1 MTKPPPV
8 PTNADRFEGL
18 FVDLYGTLAGG
29 DHAAINALCAHLV
42 TAIGLALR
50 PPELAVA
57 WGERFFKAIDASET
71 AEFRPLWQIEHD
83 TLVATLADLDV
94 TYDACGEQIDQLAA
108 FARSAPLHA
117 EVNGFLASCPLPV
130 YLVSNADE
138 TEVNAWLARHRL
150 PITGY
155 LTSERARSYK
165 PHRAIFDRAL
175 AETGWDR
182 GRVAHIGDSLHS
194 DIAGAQAAGLHAIWL
209 NRQDRVHDVG
219 ASVAD
224 VTCHDLT
231 EVLLWLRQPA
241 ESAA

>member
-1 MTKPPPV
+1 M

-29 DHAAINALCAHLV
+29 DHAAINAICEHLV
-42 TAIGLALR
+42 TAVGLALR
-50 PPELAVA
+50 PQELAVA
-57 WGERFFKAIDASET
+57 WGERFFAAIDAS
-71 AEFRPLWQIEHD
+71 AAADFRTLWQLEHD
-83 TLVATLADLDV
+83 TLVATLAELRV
-94 TYDACGEQIDQLAA
+94 TYDACREQIDQLAA
-108 FARSAPLHA
+108 FARAAPLHA
-117 EVNGFLASCPLPV
+117 EVTTFFAKCPLPV

-138 TEVNAWLARHRL
+138 REAGAWLAQHRL
-150 PITGY
+150 PIAGY
-155 LTSERARSYK
+155 MTSERARSYK
-165 PHRAIFDRAL
+165 PHRAIFERAL

-182 GRVAHIGDSLHS
+182 SRVAHIGDSLHS

-209 NRQDRVHDVG
+209 NRQQRVHDVG

-231 EVLLWLRQPA
+231 EVLQWLQQPA